1 MVCILWHFNKL
12 MSRFEKYDLLKFQ
25 ILCQLGGADFQRKDP
40 LRSVTITKDRLSLYK
55 INLKA

>member
-1 MVCILWHFNKL
+1 